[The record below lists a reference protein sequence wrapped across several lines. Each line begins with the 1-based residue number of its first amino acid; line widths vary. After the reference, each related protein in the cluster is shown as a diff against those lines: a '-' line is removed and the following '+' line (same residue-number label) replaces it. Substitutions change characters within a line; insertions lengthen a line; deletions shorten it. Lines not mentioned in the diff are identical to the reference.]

1 MAARTDVYS
10 ELGEEDEW
18 TAI

>member
-10 ELGEEDEW
+10 ELGEEDE
-18 TAI
+18 